1 MMEGA
6 KHWPSLNEGDSQ
18 TDLGSSRSDATT
30 EEAIDCKSDK
40 EEPYAG
46 IVERKP
52 NLGTGLGDINM
63 DVTAE
68 EAVDCKS
75 DKEETYAGIVKRKP
89 NLGTGLGDINMD
101 VVKEGQDFCGGLEG
115 DGEFQAISRS
125 RL

>member
-6 KHWPSLNEGDSQ
+6 KHWPSPNEGDSQ
-18 TDLGSSRSDATT
+18 MDLGEFKKRCNDRN
-30 EEAIDCKSDK
+30 IDCKSDGGDLQADRGSSCS
-40 EEPYAG
+40 EET
-46 IVERKP
+46 VK
-52 NLGTGLGDINM
+52 
-63 DVTAE
+63 
-68 EAVDCKS
+68 AVDCKS
-75 DKEETYAGIVKRKP
+75 EEEETYAGIVKR